1 MKRKILSACFLL
13 FLWIFSFVYLRA
25 LDPEKAITQY
35 KLDIWQAER
44 GLTQNS
50 VLVIHQTRDGYI
62 WLGTLN
68 GLVRFDGSR
77 FKVFNKDNTDQLKD
91 NGIRALLED
100 RQGNLWIGTEAGG
113 LSCLKDGEFKT
124 YSPEEYENLKNISTI
139 FQDREAS
146 LWIGTLDN
154 GLTRLKNEEFTTYT
168 TGVGLTSSR
177 VRAFYEDEAGS
188 LWIATD
194 AGISIRDPSGRFTPF
209 VPKSGRFDKYIFSMC
224 STKSGGLWIGCMDGL
239 YCLRDGTFTYYG
251 RNEGLPNPKIKCLY
265 EDSHQSLWAG
275 TEGGGLVRIK
285 KNRIETLST
294 GDGLASGDIFSIHED
309 REGNLWIGT
318 LHGGLHRFRETTFTP
333 YTTREGLNHDIVMCI
348 SEDRDGSILF
358 GTRYGINRLRNGRLA
373 LEWTTKQGLSNNNV
387 SAIIKGRRGDL
398 WIGTIDGLNRYK
410 DGTFK
415 YFNKQKNAPF
425 TRIRQLQEDNT
436 GAVRILTVENL
447 SQLYKEKFT
456 VLINKKDVSNAS
468 LKCFHRDSQGS
479 LWVGTF
485 GAGLYRLKQGKLTAY
500 TTKEGLVHDEVEC
513 IYEDKQGILYIG
525 TRGGL
530 SLLDN
535 GKFTNYTTKSGL
547 IDSYIYYI
555 LEDDVGYLWLTG
567 RTGIS
572 RISKKD
578 LSDFIV
584 GKIKKIN
591 PVLFNESNGIK
602 SPLSTFGIKT
612 RDGRLWFATS
622 KGAVVVDPSHIKK
635 NTLPPPVV
643 IEKVNVDGEAVNIS
657 GLPWRYQEE
666 TPLVIPPG
674 KKRLEF
680 YYTGISFV
688 NSRQIKFKLKLEGYD
703 SDWVDAGFARST
715 TYTSLSPGKYTFRV
729 KACNSDGVW
738 SEKNASLSFYL
749 KSYFYQTTWFYLSVL
764 LFVLLLAFFFH
775 RFRVRQ
781 LKTREKELGRLV
793 DLRTSDLRERN
804 LELEKARQNIQHSKE
819 LIEVKNQQLEEQ
831 SEKLKEMDKVK
842 TRFFA
847 NISHEFRTPLTLI
860 MGPLEQMIAAC
871 GENEKE
877 KKRKLNLMLRNAQ
890 RLLRLINQLLELS
903 RLDSG
908 KLKLQAVKTDII
920 IFMRGIIDSFQI
932 LAQQKELDLVFH
944 SGQNNEEETAE
955 MNLYIDPRKMEDI
968 MSNLLVNAIK
978 FTPPGGKVTVTIVK
992 NFCGGPGGGF
1002 LEKSPLVAEGK
1013 NNFPEGCVEISV
1025 SDTGPGV
1032 PHEQLARIFDR
1043 FYQAD
1048 STYEHH
1054 QKGSGIG
1061 LALSKEL
1068 VELHQGTIEPR
1079 SREGEGSEFIIRL
1092 PMGSAHLA
1100 ADEIVEQG
1108 VPADV
1113 KGVPTDDSNEVK
1125 IREKIP
1131 EFEMEIE
1138 AEEKENEPGLHKAD
1152 IILVVEDSAD
1162 LRGYIREALEPAYT
1176 VVGAGDGREGIQKA
1190 QEIIPDLIISDIMM
1204 PEVNGYELCREL
1216 KTHVNTSHIPII
1228 LLTAKASEENIIEGL
1243 ETGADDYITKPFNTN
1258 ILSARI
1264 KNLIDLRRQ
1273 LHLKWDREMTL
1284 QPTKMSVSKIDE
1296 EFVQELQEVI
1306 EKNLSEPEFN
1316 VEDMGK
1322 RLYMSRATL
1331 YRKIFALSG
1340 KTPSEFLRSYRLKRA
1355 AQLLANNFGSVTEV
1369 AFEVGFSNRNYFTK
1383 CFKEQF
1389 HQLPSDYKENQ

>member
-1 MKRKILSACFLL
+1 L
-13 FLWIFSFVYLRA
+13 LWISSFVYLRA

-35 KLDIWQAER
+35 KLDTWQAER
-44 GLTQNS
+44 GLTQCS
-50 VLVIHQTRDGYI
+50 VFVIQQTRDGYT

-68 GLVRFDGSR
+68 GLVRFDGNR
-77 FKVFNKDNTDQLKD
+77 FKVFSKDNTDQLKD
-91 NGIRALLED
+91 NVISALLED

-113 LSCLKDGEFKT
+113 LSCLKDGGFKT
-124 YSPEEYENLKNISTI
+124 YSTEEYEDLKKISAI
-139 FQDREAS
+139 FQDRAGS
-146 LWIGTLDN
+146 LWIGTLDS
-154 GLTRLKNEEFTTYT
+154 GLILLKKGEFTTYT
-168 TGVGLTSSR
+168 TGDGLTSNR
-177 VRAFYEDEAGS
+177 VRAFHEDEGGR
-188 LWIATD
+188 LWIATS
-194 AGISIRDPSGRFTPF
+194 AGLSIRDPSGRFTPF
-209 VPKSGRFDKYIFSMC
+209 VPDSGRFARYILSMC
-224 STKSGGLWIGCMDGL
+224 STKSGELWIGCLDGL

-251 RNEGLPNPKIKCLY
+251 RNEGLPTIKIRCLY
-265 EDSHQSLWAG
+265 EDSHRNLWAG
-275 TEGGGLVRIK
+275 IEDGGLLRIK
-285 KNRIETLST
+285 NGKIETFSLE
-294 GDGLASGDIFSIHED
+294 DGLASSRVFSIHED
-309 REGNLWIGT
+309 REVNLWFGT
-318 LHGGLHRFRETTFTP
+318 FHGGLHRLRDTTFTP
-333 YTTREGLNHDIVMCI
+333 YTTREGLSHDIVYCI

-358 GTRYGINRLRNGRLA
+358 GTEYGVNRLRNGRLT
-373 LEWTTKQGLSNNNV
+373 LEWTTKQGLSSNHV
-387 SAIIKGRRGDL
+387 SSIIEGSQGDF
-398 WIGTIDGLNRYK
+398 WVGTWSGLNRYK
-410 DGTFK
+410 DGKFK
-415 YFNKQKNAPF
+415 YFHNPNDARN
-425 TRIRQLQEDNT
+425 TRIRQLQEDKT
-436 GAVRILTVENL
+436 GAVLILTLENL
-447 SQLYKEKFT
+447 SQLYNGKFT
-456 VLINKKDVSNAS
+456 LLINKKDVSNTD
-468 LKCFHRDSQGS
+468 LMCFYRDRQGS
-479 LWVGTF
+479 IWVGTN
-485 GAGLYRLKQGKLTAY
+485 GAGLYRLKQGKLIAY
-500 TTKEGLVHDEVEC
+500 TTKGGLVHDEVNC

-547 IDSYIYYI
+547 IDSFIYYI
-555 LEDDVGYLWLTG
+555 LEDEAGYLWLTV

-572 RISKKD
+572 RISKKE
-578 LSDFIV
+578 LSGFTV
-584 GKIKKIN
+584 GKIEKIN
-591 PVLFNESNGIK
+591 PVLFNKSNGIK
-602 SPLSTFGIKT
+602 SPLSANGIKT
-612 RDGRLWFATS
+612 RDGRLWFATY
-622 KGAVVVDPSHIKK
+622 KGAVVVDPVNIKK

-643 IEKVNVDGEAVNIS
+643 IEEVIVDGEAVNIS
-657 GLPWRYQEE
+657 GLHSRYREE

-688 NSRQIKFKLKLEGYD
+688 RSRQIKFKHKLEGYD

-729 KACNSDGVW
+729 TACNSDGVW
-738 SEKNASLSFYL
+738 SEKDASFSFYL
-749 KSYFYQTTWFYLSVL
+749 KSYFYQTTWFYISAL
-764 LFVLLLAFFFH
+764 LFVLLLAFFFY

-793 DLRTSDLRERN
+793 DLRTSDLKERN
-804 LELEKARQNIQHSKE
+804 LELEMAQQNIQRSKE
-819 LIEVKNQQLEEQ
+819 LIEAKNQQLEEQ

-871 GENEKE
+871 SENEKE

-920 IFMRGIIDSFQI
+920 IFMKGIVDSFQL

-944 SGQNNEEETAE
+944 PGQNNEEEAAD
-955 MNLYIDPRKMEDI
+955 MSLYIDPRKMEDI
-968 MSNLLVNAIK
+968 MSNLLLNAIK
-978 FTPPGGKVTVTIVK
+978 FTPPGGEVKVTLNK
-992 NFCGGPGGGF
+992 SFLGGPGGRF
-1002 LEKSPLVAEGK
+1002 FKKAPLVAEGK
-1013 NNFPEGCVEISV
+1013 SNFPEGFVEISV
-1025 SDTGPGV
+1025 KDTGPGV
-1032 PHEQLARIFDR
+1032 PHEQLAHIFDR

-1048 STYEHH
+1048 STYDHH

-1068 VELHQGTIEPR
+1068 VELHYGTIEPR
-1079 SREGEGSEFIIRL
+1079 SREGDGSEFIIRL
-1092 PMGSAHLA
+1092 PSGSAHLA
-1100 ADEIVEQG
+1100 ADEIVDIPSAQPPG
-1108 VPADV
+1108 GD
-1113 KGVPTDDSNEVK
+1113 K
-1125 IREKIP
+1125 IHEEAEIP
-1131 EFEMEIE
+1131 GFEMVNEE
-1138 AEEKENEPGLHKAD
+1138 EEKENEPGAHKAD

-1162 LRGYIREALEPAYT
+1162 LRDYIKEALEPGYT

-1190 QEIIPDLIISDIMM
+1190 QEMIPDLIISDIMM

-1216 KTHVNTSHIPII
+1216 KNHVNTSHIPII
-1228 LLTAKASEENIIEGL
+1228 LLTAKASEESILEGL
-1243 ETGADDYITKPFNTN
+1243 ETGVDDYITKPFNTN

-1273 LHLKWDREMTL
+1273 LHLKLDREMTL
-1284 QPTKMSVSKIDE
+1284 QPTEISLSKIDE
-1296 EFVQELQEVI
+1296 EFVQELEEVI

-1322 RLYMSRATL
+1322 KLYMSRATL
-1331 YRKIFALSG
+1331 YRKIYALSG

-1355 AQLLANNFGSVTEV
+1355 AQLLASNFGSVTEV

-1389 HQLPSDYKENQ
+1389 HQLPSDYKESQ

>member
-1 MKRKILSACFLL
+1 VIKRNILPACFLL
-13 FLWIFSFVYLRA
+13 VLWIFSFVYLRA

-44 GLTQNS
+44 GLTQSS
-50 VLVIHQTRDGYI
+50 VFVIQQTRDGYT

-68 GLVRFDGSR
+68 GLVRFDGNR

-91 NGIRALLED
+91 NVISALLED

-124 YSPEEYENLKNISTI
+124 YSPEEYENLKRISAI
-139 FQDREAS
+139 FQDRAGT
-146 LWIGTLDN
+146 LWIGTLDD
-154 GLTRLKNEEFTTYT
+154 GLVRLKKLEFTTYT
-168 TGVGLTSSR
+168 TRDGLTSSK
-177 VRAFYEDEAGS
+177 VRTFHEDEAGH
-188 LWIATD
+188 LWIGTD

-209 VPKSGRFDKYIFSMC
+209 VPKSSRFDKYIFSMC
-224 STKSGGLWIGCMDGL
+224 GTKSGELWIGCLDGL
-239 YCLRDGTFTYYG
+239 YCLKDKTFTQYG
-251 RNEGLPNPKIKCLY
+251 RKEGLPDLKVRCLY
-265 EDSHQSLWAG
+265 EDSHRNLWAG
-275 TEGGGLVRIK
+275 TEDGGLVRIK
-285 KNRIETLST
+285 NNRIETFSP
-294 GDGLASGDIFSIHED
+294 GGKLASSRVLSIHED

-318 LHGGLHRFRETTFTP
+318 LHGGLHRLRDTTFTP
-333 YTTREGLNHDIVMCI
+333 YTTREGLSHDIVYCI
-348 SEDRDGSILF
+348 SEEREGSILF
-358 GTRYGINRLRNGRLA
+358 GTEYGVNRLRNGRLT
-373 LEWTTKQGLSNNNV
+373 LEWTTKQGLSSNNV
-387 SAIIKGRRGDL
+387 SAIIEGSQGDL
-398 WIGTIDGLNRYK
+398 WIGTWSGLNRYK
-410 DGTFK
+410 DGKIK
-415 YFNKQKNAPF
+415 YIKSPNDVIFNG
-425 TRIRQLQEDNT
+425 IRQLQEDKT
-436 GAVRILTVENL
+436 GTVRILTSENL
-447 SQLYKEKFT
+447 SQLYKGKFT
-456 VLINKKDVSNAS
+456 LLINKKDVSNAQ
-468 LKCFHRDSQGS
+468 LVRFCQDRQGS
-479 LWVGTF
+479 IWVGTY
-485 GAGLYRLKQGKLTAY
+485 GAGLYRLKQGKFTAY
-500 TTKEGLVHDEVEC
+500 TTKEGLVHDEVDC

-535 GKFTNYTTKSGL
+535 GKFTNYTTKGGL
-547 IDSYIYYI
+547 LDRFIYYI
-555 LEDDVGYLWLTG
+555 LEDDHGYLWLTG

-572 RISKKD
+572 RISKKE
-578 LSDFIV
+578 LSDFAV
-584 GKIKKIN
+584 GKIEKIN

-602 SPLSTFGIKT
+602 SPLSTIGIKT

-622 KGAVVVDPSHIKK
+622 KGAVVVDPANIKK

-643 IEKVNVDGEAVNIS
+643 IEEVIVDGEAVNIS
-657 GLPWRYQEE
+657 GLHSSYREE

-688 NSRQIKFKLKLEGYD
+688 RSRQTKFKLKLEGYD
-703 SDWVDAGFARST
+703 SDWVEAGFARST

-738 SEKNASLSFYL
+738 SEKDASFSFYL
-749 KSYFYQTTWFYLSVL
+749 KSYFYQTTWFYLSAF
-764 LFVLLLAFFFH
+764 LFVLLSAFLFY

-781 LKTREKELGRLV
+781 LKTREKELGTLV
-793 DLRTSDLRERN
+793 DLRTSDLKERN
-804 LELEKARQNIQHSKE
+804 LELEKAKE
-819 LIEVKNQQLEEQ
+819 LIEAKNQQLEEQ

-877 KKRKLNLMLRNAQ
+877 KKRKLSLMLRNAQ

-920 IFMRGIIDSFQI
+920 IFLKGIVDSFQL

-944 SGQNNEEETAE
+944 PGQVNEAETGDTI
-955 MNLYIDPRKMEDI
+955 LYIDPRKMEDI
-968 MSNLLVNAIK
+968 MTNLLVNAIK
-978 FTPPGGKVTVTIVK
+978 FTPPGGKVTIALSK
-992 NFCGGPGGGF
+992 SFCGGPGGGF
-1002 LEKSPLVAEGK
+1002 LEKSPLVAEGR
-1013 NNFPEGCVEISV
+1013 NNFPEGCLEISV
-1025 SDTGPGV
+1025 SDTGPGI
-1032 PHEQLARIFDR
+1032 PHEQLAHIFDR

-1068 VELHQGTIEPR
+1068 VELHHGTIEP
-1079 SREGEGSEFIIRL
+1079 SSSEGEGSKFVIRL
-1092 PMGSAHLA
+1092 PLGRAHLA
-1100 ADEIVEQG
+1100 AEEIVDIPSAQPSIDG
-1108 VPADV
+1108 
-1113 KGVPTDDSNEVK
+1113 
-1125 IREKIP
+1125 KIP
-1131 EFEMEIE
+1131 GEAEIPGFEMVIE
-1138 AEEKENEPGLHKAD
+1138 EEEKENEPGAHKAD

-1162 LRGYIREALEPAYT
+1162 LRDYIREALEPGYT
-1176 VVGAGDGREGIQKA
+1176 VVEAGDGREGIQKA
-1190 QEIIPDLIISDIMM
+1190 QEMIPDLIISDIMM

-1216 KTHVNTSHIPII
+1216 KNHVNTSHIPII

-1273 LHLKWDREMTL
+1273 LHLKLDRKMTL
-1284 QPTKMSVSKIDE
+1284 QPTEMSLSKIDE
-1296 EFVQELQEVI
+1296 EFFQELEEVI

-1316 VEDMGK
+1316 VEDLGK
-1322 RLYMSRATL
+1322 KLYMSRATL
-1331 YRKIFALSG
+1331 YRKIHALSG
-1340 KTPSEFLRSYRLKRA
+1340 KNPSEFLRSYRLKRA
-1355 AQLLANNFGSVTEV
+1355 AQLLASNFGSVTEV
-1369 AFEVGFSNRNYFTK
+1369 AFEVGFSNRTYFTK
-1383 CFKEQF
+1383 CFKKQF
-1389 HQLPSDYKENQ
+1389 HQLPSDYKESQ